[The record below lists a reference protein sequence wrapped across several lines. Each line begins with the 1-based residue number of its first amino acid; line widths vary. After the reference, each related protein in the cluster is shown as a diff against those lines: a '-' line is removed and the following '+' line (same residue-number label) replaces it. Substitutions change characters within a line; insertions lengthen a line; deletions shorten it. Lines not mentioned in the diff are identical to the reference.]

1 MFSFHKAFLRNAKSA
16 IPTLILSIIIFSL
29 LIGLLKMLYQLA
41 YRGVVMPLIL
51 FPLMM
56 GQLDPVKM
64 VLGIIGI
71 IIAILI
77 LYTLVIVP
85 LVSGLTY
92 IFKKIANGE
101 KPHIKDLFHAYKKRH
116 FGKII
121 KLALATILPLLIGY
135 ILLYLFQQ
143 LLTLIAT
150 KALVPLIKGISND
163 VVSYIVQTI
172 INLAFMFISS
182 ILLALIAIFF
192 INTLLSFWNNP
203 KGKIMQ
209 HFKEA
214 IKRIKNGKKT
224 FMKFLIGVL
233 LISLLNSI
241 LQGPIFELLQL
252 ATTNISQNVAKILI
266 TIYGIL
272 VGLITTLLNYLNLGA
287 ITQYFERFGEKIK
300 S

>member
-1 MFSFHKAFLRNAKSA
+1 M
-16 IPTLILSIIIFSL
+16 
-29 LIGLLKMLYQLA
+29 
-41 YRGVVMPLIL
+41 
-51 FPLMM
+51 
-56 GQLDPVKM
+56 
-64 VLGIIGI
+64 
-71 IIAILI
+71 
-77 LYTLVIVP
+77 
-85 LVSGLTY
+85 
-92 IFKKIANGE
+92 
-101 KPHIKDLFHAYKKRH
+101 
-116 FGKII
+116 
-121 KLALATILPLLIGY
+121 
-135 ILLYLFQQ
+135 
-143 LLTLIAT
+143 
-150 KALVPLIKGISND
+150 VPLIKGISND

>member
-92 IFKKIANGE
+92 IFK
-101 KPHIKDLFHAYKKRH
+101 
-116 FGKII
+116 
-121 KLALATILPLLIGY
+121 
-135 ILLYLFQQ
+135 
-143 LLTLIAT
+143 
-150 KALVPLIKGISND
+150 
-163 VVSYIVQTI
+163 
-172 INLAFMFISS
+172 
-182 ILLALIAIFF
+182 
-192 INTLLSFWNNP
+192 
-203 KGKIMQ
+203 
-209 HFKEA
+209 
-214 IKRIKNGKKT
+214 
-224 FMKFLIGVL
+224 
-233 LISLLNSI
+233 
-241 LQGPIFELLQL
+241 
-252 ATTNISQNVAKILI
+252 
-266 TIYGIL
+266 
-272 VGLITTLLNYLNLGA
+272 
-287 ITQYFERFGEKIK
+287 
-300 S
+300 